1 MASKSRKIFYDI
13 LKYSLTLGLAAFLL
27 WYVYRDLSIQSLY
40 NQFENINYYWIALS
54 IVLAL
59 VSHYLRA
66 FRWNILLQPLGY
78 DLKTSRTFIAVMVGY
93 FANNLVPRLGEVTR
107 CGVLKKNDGV
117 SMTSAFGSVVA
128 ERALD
133 LLTLIFVATITFFIE
148 FDKLN
153 QFVLENFADKIPS
166 SNFLYTF
173 LFSGLGLVIILAL
186 VAVLLFKLYREKLH
200 RNSYFLKLRQ
210 LIKDLLDGFL
220 SIRKI
225 DNQLGFWISTLGIWF
240 LYYAMLIVVFFSF
253 GPTENLNCL
262 AGLTLLI
269 MSGLGM
275 SAPVQGGIGVFHI
288 LVSGMLVLYGI
299 SAEDG
304 KVFALVAHTTQFMTI
319 MVFGGISFIL
329 SVFMRKR
336 ISNEH
341 IDENRIEGASHLSG
355 S

>member
-1 MASKSRKIFYDI
+1 
-13 LKYSLTLGLAAFLL
+13 
-27 WYVYRDLSIQSLY
+27 
-40 NQFENINYYWIALS
+40 
-54 IVLAL
+54 
-59 VSHYLRA
+59 
-66 FRWNILLQPLGY
+66 
-78 DLKTSRTFIAVMVGY
+78 MVGY

-107 CGVLKKNDGV
+107 CGVLKRNDGV

-133 LLTLIFVATITFFIE
+133 LLTLIFVATITFIIE

-166 SNFLYTF
+166 TDFVYTVVF
-173 LFSGLGLVIILAL
+173 AGLGLVIFASLIAFF
-186 VAVLLFKLYREKLH
+186 LLKLFREKLH
-200 RNSYFLKLRQ
+200 RNTYILKIRKFV
-210 LIKDLLDGFL
+210 KDLLDGFL

-225 DNQLGFWISTLGIWF
+225 NNQFGFWISTLGIWF
-240 LYYAMLIVVFFSF
+240 LYYAMLIVVFYSF
-253 GPTENLNCL
+253 APTANLSYL

-288 LVSGMLVLYGI
+288 LVSSMLVLYGI
-299 SAEDG
+299 SVEDG

-319 MVFGGISFIL
+319 MLFGGISFII

-336 ISNEH
+336 NSNEL
-341 IDENRIEGASHLSG
+341 IEEDRIAETGN
-355 S
+355 